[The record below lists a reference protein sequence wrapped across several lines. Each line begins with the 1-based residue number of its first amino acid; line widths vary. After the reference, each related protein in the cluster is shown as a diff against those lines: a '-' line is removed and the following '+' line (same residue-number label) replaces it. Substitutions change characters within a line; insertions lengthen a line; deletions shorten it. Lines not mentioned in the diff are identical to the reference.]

1 MTVEIVKWRPKQE
14 LSEQEERIIERMMRS
29 GKLFAFLRRH
39 RHELF
44 DEAFQ
49 EELASMYRQTGA
61 GKEPL
66 PPARMAMATL
76 LQGYLGASDATMVEL
91 TVFDLRVQ
99 MVLDCLGKTEAAFS
113 QGALFDFRQRL
124 NSHAHGRA
132 PAGEKRRG
140 GHEPAGLRVAGAEIL
155 AARGH

>member
-1 MTVEIVKWRPKQE
+1 MNSEGLAQGSTERGLRGHLTSAVERSEVTVEIVKWRPKQE

-66 PPARMAMATL
+66 PPALMAMATL
-76 LQGYLGASDATMVEL
+76 LQGSTW
-91 TVFDLRVQ
+91 
-99 MVLDCLGKTEAAFS
+99 
-113 QGALFDFRQRL
+113 
-124 NSHAHGRA
+124 
-132 PAGEKRRG
+132 
-140 GHEPAGLRVAGAEIL
+140 EPRTPPWWS
-155 AARGH
+155 